1 VPAETHSHRDTTP
14 EDVRRVVA
22 DLAAELLG
30 VDVDVVDDHTV
41 LPDDAVA
48 VLELVEACE
57 EELAERGVGFTS
69 EDDVAE
75 WRTVGDVVAH
85 VLALT
90 VPVDDAGADGP
101 DGPDDPYLGEL
112 ERAIGHRFA
121 DRSLLRLA
129 LHHRSYVAETTG
141 AESNERLEFLG
152 DAVLGIIVTDEL
164 FREFPTAAEGVLA
177 KARAAVVNA
186 EFLAEAAVALG
197 LGEHM
202 HLGKGEDASG
212 GREKPSILADAI
224 EAVIGAVYCD
234 GGLAAVTP
242 FVLSVVGPSLPDA
255 VLGEGSKDYK
265 TRLQELVARSRPQ
278 PPVYR
283 TAASGPDHAKQFT
296 ATVSV
301 GDEIVGEGTGRSK
314 KQAEQGAARAAWER
328 LGDLSG
334 GGVRDRGPATL
345 HNERIQRGPRRDED
359 A

>member
-1 VPAETHSHRDTTP
+1 MPAETHSHRDTTP
-14 EDVRRVVA
+14 DDVRRVVA

-30 VDVDVVDDHTV
+30 VDVDDVDATTR

-57 EELAERGVGFTS
+57 EELAERGVGFAS

-75 WRTVGDVVAH
+75 WRTVGDVVTH
-85 VLALT
+85 VLALIGDGDDDGG
-90 VPVDDAGADGP
+90 VDD
-101 DGPDDPYLGEL
+101 DDAYLGTL
-112 ERAIGHRFA
+112 EAAVGHRFA
-121 DRSLLRLA
+121 DRSLLHLA
-129 LHHRSYVAETTG
+129 LHHRSYVAETAG

-152 DAVLGIIVTDEL
+152 DAVLGIIVTDAL
-164 FREFPTAAEGVLA
+164 FRGFPTASEGVLA

-186 EFLAEAAVALG
+186 EFLAEAAVTLG

-202 HLGKGEDASG
+202 RLGKGEDASG

-234 GGLAAVTP
+234 GGMAAVTP
-242 FVLSVVGPSLPDA
+242 FVLDIVGASLPDA

-283 TAASGPDHAKQFT
+283 TAATGPDHAKQFT
-296 ATVSV
+296 ATVHIGEEV
-301 GDEIVGEGTGRSK
+301 VGEGAGRSK
-314 KQAEQGAARAAWER
+314 KQAEQGAAKAAWER
-328 LGDLSG
+328 LSDADG
-334 GGVRDRGPATL
+334 GGVRDDGPVTL
-345 HNERIQRGPRRDED
+345 HNGGPERGPRRDED